1 MQLSVH
7 WEMDSWS
14 HCLNEI
20 KRLNYVN
27 LFGVRYAATDYAEA
41 GRVIV
46 QKSLSREPFAVTAL
60 AVHGLIESYRN
71 KQLKEQVNSIDL
83 VLPDGQPIR
92 WALNIFHRAG
102 LRDRVY
108 GPTLMLNLLDQS
120 AHEGL
125 SIFLYG
131 SKQDTL
137 DRLATT
143 IRSQFPTIE
152 IAGMQADRFRDSTEE
167 ERKADIEAINTSGAR
182 LIFVGRGCPRQE
194 QWIAQNKN
202 DIKGVLI
209 AVGAAFDF
217 HAGTVKQAPNWMQ
230 ERGLEWLFRLIQEPG
245 RLWKRYLVTNS
256 WFLFLFTKQLI
267 LKPFNRNL
275 S

>member
-1 MQLSVH
+1 V
-7 WEMDSWS
+7 
-14 HCLNEI
+14 
-20 KRLNYVN
+20 NYLN

-41 GRVIV
+41 GRIIL

-71 KQLKEQVNSIDL
+71 NQLKEQINSIDL

-92 WALNIFHRAG
+92 WALNVFHQAD

-108 GPTLMLNLLDQS
+108 GPTLMLKLAEQ
-120 AHEGL
+120 AARAGL

-131 SKQDTL
+131 SKQETL
-137 DRLATT
+137 DRLSTSL
-143 IRSQFPTIE
+143 RSQFPNLE
-152 IAGMQADRFRDSTEE
+152 IAGMQADRFRESTEE
-167 ERKADIEAINTSGAR
+167 ERRSDIETINRSGAR

-194 QWIAQNKN
+194 KWIATHKH
-202 DIKGVLI
+202 DIRGVLI

-217 HAGTVKQAPNWMQ
+217 HAGTVRQAPMWMQ
-230 ERGLEWLFRLIQEPG
+230 ERGLEWLFRFFQEPG

-256 WFLFLFTKQLI
+256 WFLFLFFKQLI
-267 LKPFNRNL
+267 VMPFQRNL
-275 S
+275 SK